1 MRGENKEKL
10 TSGKEGEMNN
20 RKREGSVAL
29 KMEKWSPFASPSQY
43 LYEERGL
50 VAQKPNSGT
59 GRLDLKERER
69 VNKKMCVLRFEMP
82 LTSCAW
88 AGCDCGERQQLKD
101 LTRTGSLTN
110 QPKRDKWHHQPHD
123 K

>member
-1 MRGENKEKL
+1 MRGENREKL
-10 TSGKEGEMNN
+10 PSGKEGEMND

-50 VAQKPNSGT
+50 VAQKPNGGT

-69 VNKKMCVLRFEMP
+69 VNKKLC
-82 LTSCAW
+82 W
-88 AGCDCGERQQLKD
+88 DLKC
-101 LTRTGSLTN
+101 R
-110 QPKRDKWHHQPHD
+110 
-123 K
+123 